1 MEATNLNTP
10 IVIFDGE
17 CNLCNGVV
25 DKLTRTIPNE
35 RVSWVPFQ
43 SSLGQH
49 LLRENGLSTI
59 EMDSVILFERDA
71 ISKDSDAFF
80 KLIAQVPRFKWTALA
95 CLSIPKGIRDGIYKV
110 FARNRVAW
118 FGKSQSCSLGW

>member
-1 MEATNLNTP
+1 METTNLNTP

-49 LLRENGLSTI
+49 LLRENGLSTT
-59 EMDSVILFERDA
+59 EMDSVILFEGDTF
-71 ISKDSDAFF
+71 SKDSDAFF

-110 FARNRVAW
+110 FARNRVVW